1 MNITNKLHPILK
13 DTTPVPV
20 DNPRPFLERL
30 VDTIQSP
37 DMFEDRE
44 FWKAMD
50 EQVLTQG
57 RLLVTRN
64 TEDGTSVRI
73 IPN

>member
-1 MNITNKLHPILK
+1 MNITNKLHPLLENP
-13 DTTPVPV
+13 TPDPIY
-20 DNPRPFLERL
+20 DPRPFLERL
-30 VDTIQSP
+30 VDTIDSP
-37 DMFEDRE
+37 DIFEDRE

-57 RLLVTRN
+57 RLLVTRS
-64 TEDGTSVRI
+64 TEEGTSVRI